1 MFNSA
6 LRNGNMKKKLNKIV
20 LAYSGGLDTSVIIK
34 WLKEEYEAEVIAF
47 CADLGQGAE
56 LDPVREKAL
65 ATGASKVYIEDL
77 KEEFVKDFVFPM
89 LRANAFYENN
99 YLLGTAIA
107 RPLIAKEQIRV
118 ARLENAEGVSHGA
131 TGKGND
137 QVRFELTYL
146 TLNPDIIIIA
156 PWREWD
162 LDSRTSLFDYATRHG
177 IPVPVSKDKP
187 YSMDRNL
194 FHISYEGGVLEDPWY
209 EPHEEMFMLSVSPE
223 KAPDKPTVL
232 EINYENGDPVAVNG
246 ERMSPAHLLAR
257 MNEYGGQNGIGRID
271 IVENRFVGMK
281 SRGVYETPGGTI
293 LHAAHRDLET
303 ITVDREV
310 MHLRDSLIPA
320 YARLVYNG
328 MWYSPERLLL
338 QQMMDEAQKTV
349 TGTVRL
355 KLYKGNCIVTGRKAD
370 RSLYCP
376 ETASFEKDEVYRQ
389 NDAEGFIRLNAL
401 RLKRFSEILGDKPF

>member
-1 MFNSA
+1 
-6 LRNGNMKKKLNKIV
+6 
-20 LAYSGGLDTSVIIK
+20 
-34 WLKEEYEAEVIAF
+34 
-47 CADLGQGAE
+47 
-56 LDPVREKAL
+56 VREKAL

-77 KEEFVKDFVFPM
+77 KEEFVKDFIFPM

-118 ARLENAEGVSHGA
+118 AGLEKAEGVSHGA

-137 QVRFELTYL
+137 QVRFELTYM
-146 TLNPDIIIIA
+146 TLNPDIEIIA
-156 PWREWD
+156 PWREWN
-162 LDSRTSLFDYATRHG
+162 LDSRTSLFDYAKNHG
-177 IPVPVSKDKP
+177 IPVPVTKDKP

-209 EPHEEMFMLSVSPE
+209 EPHEDMFRLSVSPE
-223 KAPDKPTVL
+223 KAPDTPTVL
-232 EINYENGDPVAVNG
+232 EINYENGDPVGING

-257 MNEYGGQNGIGRID
+257 MNEVGGQNGIGRID

-281 SRGVYETPGGTI
+281 SRGVYETPGGTL

-303 ITVDREV
+303 VTVDREV
-310 MHLRDSLIPA
+310 MHLRDSLIPT

-338 QQMMDEAQKTV
+338 QKMIDDVQKAV

-401 RLKRFSEILGDKPF
+401 RLKRYSEVFGDKLF